1 MSGIDQ
7 VPIQNI
13 GYGTLHKLSNDLKNG
28 TYKPK
33 PASRIYTTKPDGSI

>member
-13 GYGTLHKLSNDLKNG
+13 GYVTLRRLSNDLENG

-33 PASRIYTTKPDGSI
+33 SVSPIYNKI